1 MLRHFSGK
9 EEKMYKKILAIT
21 TITIAIFAT
30 FPVQADHRYAG
41 GNHFNNHHNGYYNQ
55 NGGNYNRWHGPRR
68 HNQGY
73 YRHNHRRGNN
83 NIAGI
88 IIGGVILNEIFRN
101 NNRRQH
107 VRQCHDVRNFY
118 YDHYGNRVEYYE
130 RICN

>member
-1 MLRHFSGK
+1 MLRYFSGK

-21 TITIAIFAT
+21 IITIAIFAT

-41 GNHFNNHHNGYYNQ
+41 GNHFNNHYNGYYNH

-68 HNQGY
+68 HNHNY

-88 IIGGVILNEIFRN
+88 IIGGIILNEIFS
-101 NNRRQH
+101 
-107 VRQCHDVRNFY
+107 
-118 YDHYGNRVEYYE
+118 
-130 RICN
+130 